1 MYIDK
6 ETEISVPENQSGI
19 YMILNT
25 INDKY
30 YIGSAINLS
39 KRRSNHFSDLRR
51 NVHSNIHLQRAY
63 NKYGEMNFKFI
74 LVELVDDS
82 TTILAREQYYIDLY
96 NASDDK
102 YGYNICSIAGS
113 NLGRIFDDVSKE
125 KMSISAKKRKA
136 SKSTKEILSKAHKGE
151 KHPFYGKKHS
161 EESKH
166 KMSQAR
172 SGIYVLGNSPRAKK
186 VINTD
191 TNKVFLSI
199 KEAAMYYDCSKSYIS
214 YVCRNVESKHKGYH
228 WMYYEEYLK
237 ENSDNG
243 KSTRII
249 Y

>member
-1 MYIDK
+1 MINMYIDK

-172 SGIYVLGNSPRAKK
+172 S
-186 VINTD
+186 
-191 TNKVFLSI
+191 
-199 KEAAMYYDCSKSYIS
+199 AMYYDCSKSYIS